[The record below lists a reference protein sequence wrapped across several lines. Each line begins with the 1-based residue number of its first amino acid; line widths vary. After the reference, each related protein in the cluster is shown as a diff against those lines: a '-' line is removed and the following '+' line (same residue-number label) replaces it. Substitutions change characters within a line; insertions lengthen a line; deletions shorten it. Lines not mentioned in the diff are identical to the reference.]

1 MSQQFSSKVIYSSL
15 GWKMFERICSQGIN
29 LAIQIILARILAPSY
44 FGALAIILSIINFAG
59 IFVQSGFATA
69 IIQKKDIDDKDINT
83 LLTASLF
90 IALILCILLSVLSPY
105 IAKAYD
111 SPQLKWPLRVLSLIL
126 IFNAINS
133 VQTAILSRKM
143 KFRQLFLR
151 SIIAVP
157 LSGIIGIVMAYF
169 DFGLWALVTF
179 TLTNVLFTVI
189 LMSFFSDYRI
199 KIEFD
204 PIRFKKMF
212 AFCGNILMSSL
223 VCGFGDTLRTLTI
236 GKEYNQD
243 DLAFYDKAYT
253 YSSFFT
259 QIITSSITSVLLP
272 VFSRTQDNMDE
283 LRTKTRRSVKV
294 TAFCIIPFLTIIITI
309 ASPFVHLLLTE
320 KWMPCVPFLVVF
332 CVLRVPGCLASIDKQ
347 VYFALGNSRINFFYE
362 CGLLVANVSMLF
374 LTVPL
379 GVRQIALGYLTVEIL
394 GCLTIFIV
402 SSKVYGYSL
411 GMRIKDIWKPIVS
424 SVVLYIVF
432 SLPVFTL
439 QSDLLTMLIKVM
451 GGILV
456 FLLIETILRDDNIQY
471 IMNVL
476 KQQIKK

>member
-1 MSQQFSSKVIYSSL
+1 MSQQISSKVIYSSL

-29 LAIQIILARILAPSY
+29 LAIQIILARLLVPAD

-59 IFVQSGFATA
+59 IFVQAGFATA

-90 IALILCILLSVLSPY
+90 IALILCLALNILSPY
-105 IAKAYD
+105 ISNAYD

-126 IFNAINS
+126 ILNAINS

-143 KFRQLFLR
+143 KFRQIFLR

-157 LSGIIGIVMAYF
+157 LSGIIGIVMAYYG
-169 DFGLWALVTF
+169 FGLWALVTF

-189 LMSFFSDYRI
+189 IMSFFSDYRL
-199 KIEFD
+199 KIGFD
-204 PIRFKKMF
+204 PIRFKQMF

-236 GKEYNQD
+236 GKKYNQD

-253 YSSFFT
+253 YSSYFT

-283 LRTKTRRSVKV
+283 LRSKTRRSVRV
-294 TAFCIIPFLTIIITI
+294 TAFYIIPFLTIIITI
-309 ASPFVHLLLTE
+309 SSPFVHLLLTE

-332 CVLRVPGCLASIDKQ
+332 CVLRIPGCLASIDKQ

-379 GVRQIALGYLTVEIL
+379 GVMQIALGYLAVEIL

-411 GMRIKDIWKPIVS
+411 LMRIQDIWRPIVS
-424 SVVLYIVF
+424 SVVLYMVF

-439 QSDLLTMLIKVM
+439 QSDLLTMLIKGI

-471 IMNVL
+471 IMNVV
-476 KQQIKK
+476 KQQINK

>member
-1 MSQQFSSKVIYSSL
+1 MAEQISSRVVFSSL

-29 LAIQIILARILAPSY
+29 LAIQIILARLLAPSD

-59 IFVQSGFATA
+59 IFVQAGFATA
-69 IIQKKDIDDKDINT
+69 IIQKKDIDNKDINT

-90 IALILCILLSVLSPY
+90 IALLFCIALNMLSPF
-105 IAKAYD
+105 IANAYD

-126 IFNAINS
+126 ILNAINS
-133 VQTAILSRKM
+133 VQTAILSRRM
-143 KFRQLFLR
+143 KFRQIFLR

-157 LSGIIGIVMAYF
+157 LSGIIGIVMAYLG
-169 DFGLWALVTF
+169 FGLWALVIF

-189 LMSFFSDYRI
+189 LMSFFSDYKI

-204 PIRFKKMF
+204 PIRFKQMF
-212 AFCGNILMSSL
+212 AFCGNILLSSL

-236 GKEYNQD
+236 GKKYNQD

-253 YSSFFT
+253 YSSYFT

-272 VFSRTQDNMDE
+272 VFSRTQENMDE
-283 LRTKTRRSVKV
+283 LRVKTRRSVKI

-320 KWMPCVPFLVVF
+320 KWMPCVSFLIVF
-332 CVLRVPGCLASIDKQ
+332 CILRIPGCLASIDKQ
-347 VYFALGNSRINFFYE
+347 VYFALGNSRINFYYE

-379 GVRQIALGYLTVEIL
+379 GVMQIALGYLVVEIL

-411 GMRIKDIWKPIVS
+411 AMRIKDIWKPIVS
-424 SVVLYIVF
+424 SVVLYMVF

-439 QSDLLTMLIKVM
+439 QSDLLTMLVKCM
-451 GGILV
+451 GGLLV
-456 FLLIETILRDDNIQY
+456 FLLVEMILRDDNIQY
-471 IMNVL
+471 IMSVV
-476 KQQIKK
+476 KQQLNK